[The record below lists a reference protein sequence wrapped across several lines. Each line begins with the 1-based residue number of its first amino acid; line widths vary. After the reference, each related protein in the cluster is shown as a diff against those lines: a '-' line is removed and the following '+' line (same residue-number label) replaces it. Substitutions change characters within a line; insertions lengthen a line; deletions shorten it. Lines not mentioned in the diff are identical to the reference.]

1 MGDFWGIPAMTSLT
15 ERSVLTYIKSKDF
28 HFDEKQIEKVS
39 DDHID
44 KKLILGSGQK
54 WKSVQWILRPIHL
67 YMFFEL
73 DLYSILNWI
82 FSPIRTGFLLPV

>member
-28 HFDEKQIEKVS
+28 HFEKLDEKQIEKVS

-54 WKSVQWILRPIHL
+54 WKSVQWIR
-67 YMFFEL
+67 
-73 DLYSILNWI
+73 W
-82 FSPIRTGFLLPV
+82 TGFLVYFELGFYWLCSLQKSISKLIFVG

>member
-28 HFDEKQIEKVS
+28 HFEKLDEKQIEKVS

-44 KKLILGSGQK
+44 IKLILGSGQK
-54 WKSVQWILRPIHL
+54 
-67 YMFFEL
+67 
-73 DLYSILNWI
+73 
-82 FSPIRTGFLLPV
+82 